1 MKNKF
6 MRIAA
11 VMLMLC
17 LVTTCAISGTF
28 AKYTTEATGEDTA
41 RVAYWG
47 FTGENADIA
56 LTDLFKDTYS
66 TDVKGAVDVIAPG
79 TTNSATFVFKY
90 TDKSTTVDAPEVAYQ
105 ITVSTDGSECADA
118 IKQNPNIVWKLGSTT
133 FETTTDAGGTT
144 YAFDKLLAAIEA
156 LAGNAANGNTATA
169 GVASYGPSADYLPD
183 ITTEQTITWE
193 WIFDQAAGGEDY
205 DTGDTAMGNNPADL
219 EVTIKITVNAV
230 QTNA

>member
-11 VMLMLC
+11 VVLMLC

-28 AKYTTEATGEDTA
+28 AKYTTEASGEDTA

-47 FTGENADIA
+47 FTGEDADIA

-79 TTNSATFVFKY
+79 TTNSATFKFEY
-90 TDKSTTVDAPEVAYQ
+90 TTKTGVTTPEVAYKL
-105 ITVSTDGSECADA
+105 TVSTAGSDCDTL
-118 IKQNPNIVWKLGSTT
+118 IKNNPNIIWKL
-133 FETTTDAGGTT
+133 DGTT
-144 YAFDKLLAAIEA
+144 VGGWDDLLVAIKA
-156 LAGNAANGNTATA
+156 LAGNKTNGNTATD
-169 GVASYGPSADYLPD
+169 GVATYGPSETYLPD
-183 ITTEQTITWE
+183 ITETHTIAWE
-193 WIFDQAAGGEDY
+193 WFFDETTGGSVNNDAN
-205 DTGDTAMGNNPADL
+205 DTIMGNNAADL